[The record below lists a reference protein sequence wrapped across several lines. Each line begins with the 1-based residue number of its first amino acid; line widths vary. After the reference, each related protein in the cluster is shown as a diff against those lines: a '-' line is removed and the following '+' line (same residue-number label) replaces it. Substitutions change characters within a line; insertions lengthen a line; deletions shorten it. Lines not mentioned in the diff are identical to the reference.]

1 MMETGGDY
9 KKEWFAQSQINY
21 FTAFIT
27 LWLSCNSWYNFHY
40 SLAKD
45 RDHINKIKEDS
56 TSTNKLFC
64 EFKNLVSQSNT
75 KEQKIFFANIEQ
87 LYYSLNRNRISGDR
101 LLFPLSF
108 EKVLPDYSRKDEASA
123 YESIVIQNA
132 RTRTRKLRSGV
143 SGIDLGEIV
152 LIDDQQKVFAGIF
165 EIIYQVRCQLVH
177 GNLNPTEENLD
188 TVKYCYFILYDL
200 LKPFCG

>member
-1 MMETGGDY
+1 MATDRDY
-9 KKEWFAQSQINY
+9 KKEWFDKSQINY

-40 SLAKD
+40 SLETD
-45 RDHINKIKEDS
+45 RKNIDKIKSDS
-56 TSTNKLFC
+56 TSQNKIFG
-64 EFKNLVSQSNT
+64 EFKNLVNQSNT

-87 LYYSLNRNRISGDR
+87 LYYSLHRNSISADK
-101 LLFPLSF
+101 LKYPLSF
-108 EKVLPDYSRKDEASA
+108 EKVLVDYSRKDDTTA

-132 RTRTRKLRSGV
+132 RTGTGKLRRGI

-152 LIDDQQKVFAGIF
+152 LIDEQQKVFACLF

>member
-1 MMETGGDY
+1 MATDKDF
-9 KKEWFAQSQINY
+9 KKEWFGKSQIDY

-40 SLAKD
+40 SLAND

-56 TSTNKLFC
+56 ASHNKIFGA
-64 EFKNLVSQSNT
+64 FKDLINQSNT
-75 KEQKIFFANIEQ
+75 KEQKIFFANIKQ
-87 LYYSLNRNRISGDR
+87 LGISLYRNSIKSDK

-108 EKVLPDYSRKDEASA
+108 EKVLVDYSKNNDPNA
-123 YESIVIQNA
+123 YESIVVQNA
-132 RTRTRKLRSGV
+132 RTSTGKLKRSV
-143 SGIDLGEIV
+143 SGIDLGGIV
-152 LIDDQQKVFAGIF
+152 LIDDHQKVFAGIF
-165 EIIYQVRCQLVH
+165 DIIYQVRCQLVH

-200 LKPFCG
+200 LKPFCA

>member
-1 MMETGGDY
+1 MATGRDY
-9 KKEWFAQSQINY
+9 KKEWFDKSQINY

-40 SLAKD
+40 CKSKD
-45 RDHINKIKEDS
+45 RDNINEIKSDS
-56 TSTNKLFC
+56 SSKNKLFC
-64 EFKNLVSQSNT
+64 EFNVLFSTST
-75 KEQKIFFANIEQ
+75 KEQKIFYANIEQ
-87 LYYSLNRNRISGDR
+87 LYYSLNRNSIMVEGW
-101 LLFPLSF
+101 LYKLSY
-108 EKVLPDYSRKDEASA
+108 EKILYDFSRKGNHDA

-132 RTRTRKLRSGV
+132 KTKSGKLKRGV
-143 SGIDLGEIV
+143 SGKDIGEIV
-152 LIDDQQKVFAGIF
+152 LIDDLQKVFAGIF

-200 LKPFCG
+200 LKPFCT

>member
-1 MMETGGDY
+1 MATNRDY

-40 SLAKD
+40 SLGND
-45 RDHINKIKEDS
+45 RNNINKIKNDS
-56 TSTNKLFC
+56 SSQNKLFC
-64 EFKNLVSQSNT
+64 EFKNLVNQSNT

-87 LYYSLNRNRISGDR
+87 LYYSLNRNNISVDR

-108 EKVLPDYSRKDEASA
+108 NKVLVDYSRNNDKTA
-123 YESIVIQNA
+123 YEDIVVKNA
-132 RTRTRKLRSGV
+132 RTKTGKKRRGV

-152 LIDDQQKVFAGIF
+152 LINDIQKVFAGLF

-177 GNLNPTEENLD
+177 GNLNPTDENFD

-200 LKPFCG
+200 LKPFCS